1 MGQTEIYALSN
12 PKHSKMKIFLL
23 NILAHLTLVPHLQG
37 ETMKERLH
45 LSLLPPLPV
54 VISLK
59 QKVAKK
65 NILIDKKYLFHMFI
79 WVTAKIWQFYLHFEK
94 ELF

>member
-1 MGQTEIYALSN
+1 MGQTEIYAPSN

-45 LSLLPPLPV
+45 LLPPLPV

-59 QKVAKK
+59 QKVAK
-65 NILIDKKYLFHMFI
+65 
-79 WVTAKIWQFYLHFEK
+79 
-94 ELF
+94 